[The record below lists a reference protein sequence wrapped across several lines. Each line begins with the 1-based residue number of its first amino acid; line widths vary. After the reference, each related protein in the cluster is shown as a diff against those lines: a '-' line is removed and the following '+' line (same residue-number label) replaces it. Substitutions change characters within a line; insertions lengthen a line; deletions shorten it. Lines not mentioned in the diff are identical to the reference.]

1 MDTTG
6 IPHRPGRLPVI
17 GDLIGANPR
26 TPLQDTVRLGKRLGP
41 IFTRKVFGFEIVLVA
56 GVDLVTEAHV
66 AAAMQRLTSHRT
78 TIVIAHRLQTA
89 RTADRIIVL
98 DRGTV
103 AESGTHEELL
113 AADGR
118 YAAMWRAFELVAS

>member
-1 MDTTG
+1 MDPTLELLIEATS
-6 IPHRPGRLPVI
+6 
-17 GDLIGANPR
+17 DLH
-26 TPLQDTVRLGKRLGP
+26 
-41 IFTRKVFGFEIVLVA
+41 
-56 GVDLVTEAHV
+56 LVTEALV
-66 AAAMQRLTSHRT
+66 AAAMQQLTSHRT

-118 YAAMWRAFELVAS
+118 YSAMWRAFELVAT